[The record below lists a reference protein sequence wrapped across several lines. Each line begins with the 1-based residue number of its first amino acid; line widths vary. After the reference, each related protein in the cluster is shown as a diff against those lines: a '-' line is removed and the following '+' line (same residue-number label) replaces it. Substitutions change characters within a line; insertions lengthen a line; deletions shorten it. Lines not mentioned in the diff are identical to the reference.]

1 MGADCC
7 HNISNRELL
16 ELLQK
21 DTTGS
26 KLKLTQ
32 SEKDKFIEDVKG
44 KNLVS
49 NDQILLKPEGVHLNQ
64 GFLYKKDKFLY

>member
-49 NDQILLKPEGVHLNQ
+49 NDQILLKPEGIHSNQ